1 MKYIILAFIVIS
13 LVNQAQGMDKN
24 LVDLDK
30 IGVSWYEGRNA
41 PVFSGLLSTLD
52 LNKIHYMLYTSM
64 GNITSDPLIVWF

>member
-13 LVNQAQGMDKN
+13 LVNQAQAQRD

-30 IGVSWYEGRNA
+30 IGVSWYAGHNA
-41 PVFSGLLSTLD
+41 PLYAGLVTTMD